1 MDISEHIFISVP
13 DCSAVEF
20 ACWAEVL
27 HLWGTQPGDSRPKQL
42 KHLVRRGIP
51 EALRGE
57 VWLRLADCSADTSVM
72 DAYRVLITK
81 ECSADPV
88 IMRDIHRTFPAHD
101 FFKDSGGLGQEALA
115 KISRAYA
122 VYDEE
127 VGYCQVIQILIS
139 YCIPP
144 SLALL
149 LTGFKFLGC
158 LLTAAHARRA
168 GLQRSC
174 SCYVSLRTSRPLQ
187 GSRILIFVT
196 FRSCV
201 FTLLL

>member
-1 MDISEHIFISVP
+1 M
-13 DCSAVEF
+13 
-20 ACWAEVL
+20 
-27 HLWGTQPGDSRPKQL
+27 WGTQPGDNRPKQL

-122 VYDEE
+122 VYDPE
-127 VGYCQVIQILIS
+127 VGYCQVNTVSQFCILIAFHL
-139 YCIPP
+139 C
-144 SLALL
+144 LL
-149 LTGFKFLGC
+149 STGFE
-158 LLTAAHARRA
+158 LLSGVSVTAHAR
-168 GLQRSC
+168 
-174 SCYVSLRTSRPLQ
+174 
-187 GSRILIFVT
+187 
-196 FRSCV
+196 
-201 FTLLL
+201 

>member
-1 MDISEHIFISVP
+1 M
-13 DCSAVEF
+13 
-20 ACWAEVL
+20 
-27 HLWGTQPGDSRPKQL
+27 WGTQPGDNRPKQL

-122 VYDEE
+122 VYDQE
-127 VGYCQVIQILIS
+127 VGYCQVMQF
-139 YCIPP
+139 P
-144 SLALL
+144 SLDLQPLFNFYLCCYLQGLSFLAASLL
-149 LTGFKFLGC
+149 LHMPGNYYWHLKRNFL
-158 LLTAAHARRA
+158 
-168 GLQRSC
+168 S
-174 SCYVSLRTSRPLQ
+174 
-187 GSRILIFVT
+187 
-196 FRSCV
+196 
-201 FTLLL
+201 

>member
-1 MDISEHIFISVP
+1 MELAS
-13 DCSAVEF
+13 
-20 ACWAEVL
+20 WAEVL
-27 HLWGTQPGDSRPKQL
+27 HLWGTQPGDNQPKQL

-57 VWLRLADCSADTSVM
+57 VWLRLADCSSDTSVM

-122 VYDEE
+122 VYDQE
-127 VGYCQVIQILIS
+127 VGYCQVIQLNILPIS
-139 YCIPP
+139 ACTHLS
-144 SLALL
+144 SLF
-149 LTGFKFLGC
+149 TGFEFLGC
-158 LLTAAHARRA
+158 ISATAHAR
-168 GLQRSC
+168 
-174 SCYVSLRTSRPLQ
+174 
-187 GSRILIFVT
+187 
-196 FRSCV
+196 
-201 FTLLL
+201 